1 MPPRPLNLLLVAEDD
16 ELRAGLVEALEH
28 EQSIGT
34 VRSVSRARPLM
45 TSAPAP
51 DVILVDAGPPAPEL
65 AQVTAHAADRESLTF
80 VLASEWGEETR
91 ELAAAVG
98 AVAYVR
104 KDAGIADITPV
115 VVALASLST
124 TGVAS

>member
-16 ELRAGLVEALEH
+16 ELREGLVEALEH

-34 VRSVSRARPLM
+34 VRTVSRARPLV

-65 AQVTAHAADRESLTF
+65 AQVTAHAAGPASLTV
-80 VLASEWGEETR
+80 VLASEWGAETR
-91 ELAAAVG
+91 ELAEAVG

-115 VVALASLST
+115 VVALASLSIA
-124 TGVAS
+124 GVAR

>member
-1 MPPRPLNLLLVAEDD
+1 MPPRRLNLLLVAEDD
-16 ELRAGLVEALEH
+16 ELREGLVEALEH

-65 AQVTAHAADRESLTF
+65 AQVTAHAADHDSLTF

-104 KDAGIADITPV
+104 KDAGIADITPI
-115 VVALASLST
+115 VVALASLSAP
-124 TGVAS
+124 GVAS